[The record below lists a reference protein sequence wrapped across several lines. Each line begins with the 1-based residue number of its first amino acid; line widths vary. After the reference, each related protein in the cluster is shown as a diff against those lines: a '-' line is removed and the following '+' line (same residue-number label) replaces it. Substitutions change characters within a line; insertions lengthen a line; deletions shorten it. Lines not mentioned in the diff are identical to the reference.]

1 MKKKF
6 TNEAKIGVITI
17 IGIALLIIGINYL
30 KGINLFQSSNKYY
43 INFDNVDDV
52 TISSPVF
59 VDGFK
64 VGLVRSL
71 TYDYS
76 NNTGIRV
83 EIRLD
88 DNMQI
93 NKNSYAVIEKNL
105 LGGAKLHL
113 RLNKNS
119 NEYMKA
125 GESMEGHM
133 SVDMMASMQ
142 NNLLPSFNNIMLK
155 VDSVLTGLQILIN
168 NPALAQSLS
177 NLQNT
182 TADLQSSSQQI
193 SKMLSHDLPHILS
206 DFKTVSGNFVQVS
219 DELKALDLRLT
230 VNTLNAT
237 LADIKQTTGQ
247 LNSKDNSL
255 GLLLN
260 DKNLYNNM
268 NGVMDN
274 ASKLLIDLKEH
285 PKRYVHFSLF

>member
-17 IGIALLIIGINYL
+17 VGIALLIIGINYL
-30 KGINLFQSSNKYY
+30 KGINLFQSANKYY
-43 INFDNVDDV
+43 ILFDNVDDV

-83 EIRLD
+83 EISLD
-88 DNMQI
+88 DNMKI
-93 NKNSYAVIEKNL
+93 NRNSYAVIEKNL

-113 RLNKNS
+113 RLNKHI
-119 NEYMKA
+119 NEYLKA
-125 GESMEGHM
+125 GESIEGHM
-133 SVDMMASMQ
+133 SVDMMASVQ
-142 NNLLPSFNNIMLK
+142 KDLLPSFNNLMAK
-155 VDSVLTGLQILIN
+155 VDSVLTGLQTLIT
-168 NPALAQSLS
+168 NPALAQSLY
-177 NLQNT
+177 NLQST
-182 TADLQSSSQQI
+182 TSELQ
-193 SKMLSHDLPHILS
+193 LSGRQLNNLLSRDLPHILA

-219 DELKALDLRLT
+219 DELKGLDLRLT
-230 VNTLNAT
+230 LNTLNAT

-247 LNSKDNSL
+247 LNSKESSL

-260 DKNLYNNM
+260 DKTLYNNL
-268 NGVMDN
+268 NEVTDN